1 MKKFISAIAIFFV
14 LVMVLAAPAG
24 ALKTYQTYTYS
35 IDGHALYSPDAYTPI
50 QIINSTYM
58 GLKTPIEE
66 PADIE
71 LDDEDN
77 IYIADAGN
85 NRIVILD
92 RYFKQKGEPLSEFYN
107 DEGIKDKLGNPNGVY
122 VTKDKIFVADT
133 NKNRIVLFDRDT
145 HDFIKI
151 IPQPESSLF
160 DDNAVYKPV
169 ALAVDDYDRLY
180 VVSSTTYQG
189 IIVMTIDGEFIRF
202 VGAQKVTISAWDKIW
217 RKFQTK
223 AQREQSV
230 AYISTEF
237 NNITM
242 NEDGFIYVTTSSI
255 DQGKVKSAI
264 TGKSKS
270 GDYAPVKL
278 INQSGDEVMSR
289 NGFWPPSGE
298 VDISGSKSDGSV
310 NGVSLIVDVAV
321 GPEETW
327 SIIDSRRQ
335 KIFTYD
341 KDGNLLFAFGDSGN
355 QLGNLSSIK
364 GITYMS
370 DGKMLILDNQNDNIT
385 VYERTEYG
393 DILINAL
400 ANQNHRHFD
409 SAINDWKEILKRNS
423 NFDAAYIGIGDAMY
437 RNGDY
442 KGALEY
448 YEAAYDTSGWS
459 DSYKEIR
466 QQWITKYVLLIPLIV
481 VAIIV
486 LVVLFFKKADKI
498 NTRAATAGGKRTFGE
513 ELLYGFH
520 LIFHPFDGFWDLKHE
535 KRGSVRASLVYI
547 AVVIIA
553 FFYQEIGSGYLTN
566 PKGSYTTIV
575 SVAMSV
581 LVPFGLWILA
591 NWCLTTL
598 FEGEGSFKDIFIA
611 TSYSLLPLPL
621 LIVPAT
627 IYSNF
632 AISTELDI
640 IDFIGTVAF
649 IWTGLLIYV
658 GMMVTHDYSLIK
670 NLITTFGTLIGMAF
684 IMFIAILFTTL
695 LGKLVSFVTNII
707 VEINYR
713 T

>member
-1 MKKFISAIAIFFV
+1 MKKIISAVALIFA
-14 LVMVLAAPAG
+14 LVTVLAAPVCAVRS
-24 ALKTYQTYTYS
+24 YQTYTYS
-35 IDGHALYSPDAYTPI
+35 IDGHALYSPDAYTPV
-50 QIINSTYM
+50 QTINSSYM
-58 GLKTPIEE
+58 GLAKAIDDPG
-66 PADIE
+66 DIE
-71 LDDEDN
+71 VDDEDN
-77 IYIADAGN
+77 IYIADTAN

-92 RYFKQKGEPLSEFYN
+92 KYFKQKGEPISKFYN
-107 DEGIKDKLGNPNGVY
+107 DEGIADQLGGPKGVY
-122 VTKDKIFVADT
+122 ITKDKIFVADT
-133 NKNRIVLFDRDT
+133 DKNRIVLFDRDS
-145 HDFIKI
+145 HEFIKI

-160 DDNAVYKPV
+160 DDDAVYKPI
-169 ALAVDDYDRLY
+169 ALAVDDYERLY

-189 IIVMTIDGEFIRF
+189 IIVMSIDGEFIKF
-202 VGAQKVTISAWDKIW
+202 VGAQKVTISAWDKLW
-217 RKFQTK
+217 RSFQTD
-223 AQREQSV
+223 AQKEMSQS
-230 AYISTEF
+230 YISTEF

-242 NEDGFIYVTTSSI
+242 NERGFIYVTTSSI
-255 DQGKVKSAI
+255 SEGKVKSAI

-278 INQSGDEVMSR
+278 LNQSGVEVMSR
-289 NGFWPPSGE
+289 NGFWPPAGE
-298 VDISGSKSDGSV
+298 IEISNNKADGSIT
-310 NGVSLIVDVAV
+310 GVSMIHDVAV
-321 GPEETW
+321 GPEQTW
-327 SIIDSRRQ
+327 SIIDTRRQ

-355 QLGNLSSIK
+355 QLGNLSSIC
-364 GITYMS
+364 GITYLS

-385 VYERTEYG
+385 VFQRTEYG

-400 ANQNHRHFD
+400 ANQNNRHYD
-409 SAINDWKEILKRNS
+409 SAINDWMEILKRNS

-442 KGALEY
+442 KNAMKY
-448 YEAAYDTSGWS
+448 YESAYDTSGWS

-466 QQWITKYVLLIPLIV
+466 QQWITKYVLLIPVIVVGLIV
-481 VAIIV
+481 LIT
-486 LVVLFFKKADKI
+486 LFFKKAGKI

-547 AVVIIA
+547 AVTILA
-553 FFYQEIGSGYLTN
+553 FFYQDIGSGYLTN
-566 PKGSYTTIV
+566 PQGHYTTIV
-575 SVAMSV
+575 SQAMSI
-581 LVPFGLWILA
+581 LVPFVLWVLA

-611 TSYSLLPLPL
+611 TAYSLLPLPML
-621 LIVPAT
+621 VVPVT

-632 AISTELDI
+632 AIKAELDI
-640 IDFIGTVAF
+640 VSFIGTIAF
-649 IWTGLLIYV
+649 IWTGLLIFV
-658 GMMVTHDYSLIK
+658 GMMVTHDYTLFKNFVTSL
-670 NLITTFGTLIGMAF
+670 GTLVGMAF

-695 LGKLVSFVTNII
+695 LGKIVSFITNII